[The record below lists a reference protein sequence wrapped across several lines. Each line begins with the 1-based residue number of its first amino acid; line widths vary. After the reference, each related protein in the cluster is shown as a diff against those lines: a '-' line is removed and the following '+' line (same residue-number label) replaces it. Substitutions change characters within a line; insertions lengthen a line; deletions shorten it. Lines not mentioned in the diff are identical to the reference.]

1 MKWFGRKAAR
11 VPARPFLVRGW
22 SVVAPGEPW
31 PRSYEA
37 RVREAF
43 LSNPVA
49 QRAVKLVAEGVAGA
63 AVYAVERSPAE
74 AGVQRET
81 LARNRRRTWAPAF
94 AGEQER
100 ITGRPGIRRNPS
112 SRRARSA

>member
-11 VPARPFLVRGW
+11 VAARPFLVRGW
-22 SVVAPGEPW
+22 SGVAPGEPW

-49 QRAVKLVAEGVAGA
+49 QRAVKLVAEGVGGA
-63 AVYAVERSPAE
+63 VVYAVERSPAE
-74 AGVQRET
+74 AGV
-81 LARNRRRTWAPAF
+81 RTGAV
-94 AGEQER
+94 AGPR
-100 ITGRPGIRRNPS
+100 RPGTHQSTTSMGPC
-112 SRRARSA
+112 